1 MFTVLVT
8 LAAIGN
14 VLLSSIATS
23 PSIAQAQLNCTE
35 VETFKGNGNKQTPPF
50 EVTSDQWRIR
60 PNFESTTPDEGLR
73 NFTIKAYNAD
83 DRNFE
88 TFLPLEG
95 PGSEPI
101 LVSAGAGRYYLDV
114 LRSDNATWAITIEE
128 CGVSAPPPEPNPPRP
143 NPPEPN
149 PPQPNP
155 PVDDKN
161 CGNYATQA
169 AAQAELRRNPEDR
182 FGLDG
187 AIGRSSTGI
196 PGVACEDNPPPKD
209 LTPVPGYG
217 EQPRS
222 PRPPKPPKPP
232 HHPKLPPTGGPSS
245 AEILGLGALALLGA
259 ALIAG
264 RGIVRR

>member
-1 MFTVLVT
+1 MFTVMVT

-23 PSIAQAQLNCTE
+23 PNIARAQLNCTA
-35 VETFKGNGNKQTPPF
+35 VETFTGNGIKQTPPF

-60 PNFESTTPDEGLR
+60 TNFESTAADEGFR
-73 NFTIKAYNAD
+73 TFVIKAYNAD
-83 DRNFE
+83 DRNFQ
-88 TFLPLEG
+88 TFLALEG
-95 PGSEPI
+95 PGNEPF

-114 LRSDNATWAITIEE
+114 RSANATWTITIEE
-128 CGVSAPPPEPNPPRP
+128 CGEPAPPPQPNPPRP

-149 PPQPNP
+149 PPQANP

-161 CGNYATQA
+161 CENYPTQA

-196 PGVACEDNPPPKD
+196 PGVACEDRPPPKD
-209 LTPVPGYG
+209 LTPAPGYG
-217 EQPRS
+217 EQPQP
-222 PRPPKPPKPP
+222 PRPPEPPKPP
-232 HHPKLPPTGGPSS
+232 HGHPKLPPTGGPPY
-245 AEILGLGALALLGA
+245 AEILGVGALALLGA
-259 ALIAG
+259 ALIVG
-264 RGIVRR
+264 RDVLKR